1 MLPAGMPNQKD
12 SHTWAKK
19 GGLHQAGA
27 AARQGA
33 LPMLWS
39 GMLPALCWRRGKMD
53 FADSFGKVKADFWAW
68 AEQTWKRNFSSQ
80 PRVASSEKVA
90 WANLLCAD
98 SVFSTELNPS
108 SPCEEFAF
116 GDHLLYGS
124 CLLSSGWG
132 KPLVYMSSLRWKV
145 CWLEEFFFMFEKI

>member
-12 SHTWAKK
+12 SHTWAKEGWFTPGWCCCQTGCTAYAVK
-19 GGLHQAGA
+19 RYVACTVLEK
-27 AARQGA
+27 RQNGFCW
-33 LPMLWS
+33 LIWEGKSRLL
-39 GMLPALCWRRGKMD
+39 GMGWTNLKEE
-53 FADSFGKVKADFWAW
+53 F
-68 AEQTWKRNFSSQ
+68 QQQ

-90 WANLLCAD
+90 WANLWCAD

-108 SPCEEFAF
+108 NPCEEFAF
-116 GDHLLYGS
+116 GDHILYGS

-132 KPLVYMSSLRWKV
+132 KPLVYSLRWKV